1 MNQVPV
7 TVNGGFGRGFDRLL
21 GASTPSSWAETP
33 ATASAAATII
43 AVITLIGF
51 PSCPSC
57 LSCLSCPSCPSRRRS
72 SVAHPEVRSP
82 LLVDVLAVVVAHK
95 LHHLVAA
102 HMPVRERVCARLLEH
117 DR

>member
-51 PSCPSC
+51 PSC

-72 SVAHPEVRSP
+72 SVAHPEVRTP

-95 LHHLVAA
+95 LQHLVAGHA
-102 HMPVRERVCARLLEH
+102 PVRERVRDRLL
-117 DR
+117 